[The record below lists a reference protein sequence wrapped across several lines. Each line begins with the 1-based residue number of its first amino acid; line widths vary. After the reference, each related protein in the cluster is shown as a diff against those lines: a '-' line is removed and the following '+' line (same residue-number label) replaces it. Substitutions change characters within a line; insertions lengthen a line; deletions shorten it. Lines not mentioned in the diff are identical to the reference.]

1 MGQNSTP
8 SVFVSLDL
16 ETTGLDTERDAI
28 IEIGAVKF
36 RGSEVID
43 TYQTLVNP
51 FRQLPDFIKRLT
63 GITQRSLDRA
73 VPFAAV
79 AGELEEFIGDLPI
92 VGHNIEF
99 DMKFLAS
106 HGLTL
111 ANDSYDTWDLAS
123 VLLPYSTEYSLSS
136 LAPAMGADHNNPH
149 RALSDAQ
156 ATHGV
161 FVNLLGEAE
170 KLDQSV
176 ANTIGRLAARSQWKA
191 GGLMGRRP
199 DSESSPA
206 PIGSDIETLS
216 LSQRL
221 TRSSKR
227 PRRLS
232 EFPEASIENLS
243 SVLEPGGLVA
253 QAFPGFERRPEQASM
268 TDAVAGAIA
277 GNRHLMVEAGT
288 GVGKSLAYLI
298 PAIVYSVQSGDRV
311 VVSTNTINLQEQ
323 LLKKDIPDLVNLLEE
338 GGMIPRGEF
347 KVASLKGRANY
358 MCLRR
363 WEQMAR
369 SESLN
374 VNEARL
380 LSKTLLW
387 LQDTETGDRAEI
399 NLAGRDAF
407 TWNRISSAEAGQ
419 CTGTRGEGPCF
430 LRSARDKAEGAHIVV
445 INHALLLSDLAID
458 GGVLPEYQHIIID
471 EAHNLEE
478 GATRQLG
485 FQVSETLM
493 DDTLEALARIL
504 TEVSVL
510 LNAPTVS
517 PEQRQLGRDMVEA
530 FQPRWA
536 GRMRERWAR
545 LWNQIDSFLMNHAQN
560 GDSDQLRITRGT
572 RSQPAWSEVELNWEN
587 VDAVL
592 GEASRLCDNLVNLLD
607 NIDVDGPITP
617 ESVVL
622 DLSGWEENVSVLR
635 DRLRTLLGVAPKE
648 ERIDWITRERV
659 RGGDA
664 SKSAIVINSAPLHVG
679 RELDSKLFSQKSS
692 VVLTSATLT
701 VGGEFNYTRERTG
714 LQGADELTVGSPFDY
729 QKAALLMVPE
739 DMPNPDSFGYQ
750 EALENLLVSLTH
762 ALAGRTLALFT
773 SHASLRKT
781 AQAIRGAVEAE
792 GLRVLAQGI
801 DGSPAQIMRSFSS
814 STDGIIL
821 GTSSFWEGVDLSDGA
836 LKALVIA
843 RLPFNVPT
851 DPIFSAR
858 SEGYE
863 EPFTQYAIPQAALRF
878 RQGFGRLIRGSGD
891 RGSVVVADKRIT
903 SRSYGKIFLRSLP
916 PVTFKKPPLSAVADE
931 ASLWAAGVMEPQP

>member
-1 MGQNSTP
+1 MGQDNTP

-16 ETTGLDTERDAI
+16 ETTGLDSERDAI

-36 RGSEVID
+36 RGRQVLD

-51 FRQLPDFIKRLT
+51 FRQLPDFVKRLT

-92 VGHNIEF
+92 VGHNISF
-99 DMKFLAS
+99 DIKFLAS
-106 HGLTL
+106 HGLAL
-111 ANDSYDTWDLAS
+111 GNDSYDTWDLAS

-136 LAPAMGADHNNPH
+136 LAPALGADHTNPH

-161 FVNLLGEAE
+161 FVHLLDQAE
-170 KLDQSV
+170 KLDPSV
-176 ANTIGRLAARSQWKA
+176 ADTIGRISARAQWKV
-191 GGLMGRRP
+191 GHLMGRRA
-199 DSESSPA
+199 SVESADA
-206 PIGSDIETLS
+206 PSVSDVDTLS

-227 PRRLS
+227 PRRIS
-232 EFPEASIENLS
+232 EFPEAALEGIS
-243 SVLEPGGLVA
+243 SLLEPGGLVA
-253 QAFPGFERRPEQASM
+253 QAFPGFERRPEQAAM

-298 PAIVYSVQSGDRV
+298 PAIVYSVQSGDRI

-323 LLKKDIPDLVNLLEE
+323 LLNKDIPDLVRLLED

-363 WEQMAR
+363 WVQMAR
-369 SESLN
+369 SETLN
-374 VNEARL
+374 SNEARL

-387 LQDTETGDRAEI
+387 LQKTETGDRAEI
-399 NLAGRDAF
+399 NLAGRDAV
-407 TWNRISSAEAGQ
+407 TWNRVSSAEAGQ
-419 CTGTRGEGPCF
+419 CPGIKGEGPCF
-430 LRSARDKAEGAHIVV
+430 LRSARDRAEGAHMVV

-458 GGVLPEYQHIIID
+458 GGVLPEYQRLIID

-485 FQVSETLM
+485 FQVSENLM
-493 DDTLEALARIL
+493 DETLEALARIL
-504 TEVSVL
+504 TEASVL

-517 PEQRQLGRDMVEA
+517 PAQKQLGGGMVEA
-530 FQPRWA
+530 FQPKWA
-536 GRMRERWAR
+536 GRMRERWSR
-545 LWNQIDSFLMNHAQN
+545 LWNQIDSFLANHGQN
-560 GDSDQLRITRGT
+560 NDSDQLRITLGT
-572 RSQPAWSEVELNWEN
+572 RSQPAWSEVELCWEN
-587 VDAVL
+587 TDAL
-592 GEASRLCDNLVNLLD
+592 LAEGSRLSENLSNFLE
-607 NIDVDGPITP
+607 NIDVEGPIRP
-617 ESVVL
+617 
-622 DLSGWEENVSVLR
+622 ENVILDMIGWDENLAALR
-635 DRLRTLLGVAPKE
+635 ERLKTLLGVAPQE
-648 ERIDWITRERV
+648 ERIDWISRERV

-664 SKSAIVINSAPLHVG
+664 SKSNIVINSAPLNVG
-679 RELDSKLFSQKSS
+679 RELDSRLFSQKSS

-701 VGGEFNYTRERTG
+701 VGGDFGYIRERTG
-714 LQGADELTVGSPFDY
+714 LEGADELTVGSPFDY
-729 QKAALLMVPE
+729 KKAALLMVPE
-739 DMPNPDSFGYQ
+739 DMPNPDAFGYQ
-750 EALENLLVSLTH
+750 EALDNLLVSLTH

-773 SHASLRKT
+773 SHASLRRT

-792 GLRVLAQGI
+792 GLRVLAQGV
-801 DGSPAQIMRSFSS
+801 DGSPAQIMRSFGASA
-814 STDGIIL
+814 DGIIL

-878 RQGFGRLIRGSGD
+878 RQGFGRLIRGSAD
-891 RGSVVVADKRIT
+891 RGSIVVADKRIV
-903 SRSYGKIFLRSLP
+903 SRSYGKIFLNSLP
-916 PVTFKKPPLSAVADE
+916 PVTFKKPVLSAVADE
-931 ASLWAAGVMEPQP
+931 AALWAAGVMEPRP

>member
-1 MGQNSTP
+1 MAQDNTP

-16 ETTGLDTERDAI
+16 ETTGLDAERDTI

-36 RGSEVID
+36 RGRQVLD

-79 AGELEEFIGDLPI
+79 AGELEEFIGELPI

-99 DMKFLAS
+99 DIKFLAS

-111 ANDSYDTWDLAS
+111 PNDSYDTWDLAS
-123 VLLPYSTEYSLSS
+123 VLLPYSMEYSLSS
-136 LAPAMGADHNNPH
+136 LAPAMGADHTSPH

-161 FVNLLGEAE
+161 FVQLLDEAE
-170 KLDQSV
+170 KLDPSV
-176 ANTIGRLAARSQWKA
+176 ADTIGRLAARSQWKA
-191 GGLMGRRP
+191 GRLMGRRSG
-199 DSESSPA
+199 SESSTT

-232 EFPEASIENLS
+232 ELPEASIESIS

-253 QAFPGFERRPEQASM
+253 QAFPGFERRPQQAAM
-268 TDAVAGAIA
+268 TAAVAGAIS

-323 LLKKDIPDLVNLLEE
+323 LLNKDIPDLVRLLED
-338 GGMIPRGEF
+338 GGMIPKGEF

-369 SESLN
+369 LESLN
-374 VNEARL
+374 SNEARL

-387 LQDTETGDRAEI
+387 LQETETGDRAEI
-399 NLAGRDAF
+399 NLSGRDAF
-407 TWNRISSAEAGQ
+407 TWNRVSSAEAGQ
-419 CTGTRGEGPCF
+419 CPGTKGEGPCF
-430 LRSARDKAEGAHIVV
+430 LRSARDKAEGAHVLV
-445 INHALLLSDLAID
+445 INHALLLSDLAMY
-458 GGVLPEYQHIIID
+458 GGVLPEYQRLIID

-485 FQVSETLM
+485 FQVAETLI

-504 TEVSVL
+504 TEASVL

-517 PEQRQLGRDMVEA
+517 REQKQLGVEMAAA
-530 FQPRWA
+530 FQPRWT
-536 GRMRERWAR
+536 GRMRERWSR
-545 LWNQIDSFLMNHAQN
+545 LWNQIDSFLANHAQS
-560 GDSDQLRITRGT
+560 GESDQLRVTRGT
-572 RSQPAWSEVELNWEN
+572 RSQSAWSEVELGWEN

-592 GEASRLCDNLVNLLD
+592 GEANRLSDNLANLLE
-607 NIDVDGPITP
+607 NIDVEGPITP
-617 ESVVL
+617 ESVIL
-622 DLSGWEENVSVLR
+622 DLSGWEEKLSVLR
-635 DRLRTLLGVAPKE
+635 ERLKTLLGVTPQE
-648 ERIDWITRERV
+648 ERIDWISRDRV
-659 RGGDA
+659 RGSDA
-664 SKSAIVINSAPLHVG
+664 SKSSIVINSAPLNVG
-679 RELDSKLFSQKSS
+679 RELDSRLFSQKSS

-729 QKAALLMVPE
+729 EKAALLMVPE

-750 EALENLLVSLTH
+750 EALEKLLVSLAH

-773 SHASLRKT
+773 SHASLRRT

-792 GLRVLAQGI
+792 GLRVLAQGV
-801 DGSPAQIMRSFSS
+801 DGSPAQIMRSFGA

-878 RQGFGRLIRGSGD
+878 RQGFGRLIRSSED
-891 RGSVVVADKRIT
+891 RGSIVVADKRII

-916 PVTFKKPPLSAVADE
+916 PVTFKRPTLSSVADE
-931 ASLWAAGVMEPQP
+931 AALWAAGVMEPQT